1 MTNSKKNAAKPLEY
15 ITILEVP
22 PMIFA
27 KYVKDQLL
35 SLIAEMNTVPW
46 LFAKNPK
53 TDFSRTRKL
62 NFEAVIQ
69 FILSMESG
77 SMKKELLDYFK
88 FSADTPSASAFVQQ
102 RNKLLPETFKF
113 LFSEF
118 NSRFPFEKKYKG
130 YRLLACDGSDLNIA
144 RNSTDTETY
153 FQSLPTDKGFNQLH
167 LNALYDLCSKRYTD
181 AVIQPARKEN
191 ESFAMTQM
199 IDRYYGDKKTIF
211 IADRGYETY
220 NIFAHVQEKG
230 MYYLIRVK
238 DGGGG
243 SMVGSFKLTE
253 KGAFDKG
260 MHLMLTRKQTNEVKA
275 NPTQYKFLPKASPFD
290 YLDLHENKFYTLDF
304 RVVRFAITEDSY
316 ECIITNLPQDEFPMG
331 EIKKIY
337 AMRWG
342 IETSF
347 RELKYAIGLSCFH
360 SKKVEYIMQEI
371 YARLTLYNYCE
382 IITMNVVIHQKDT
395 KHIYQMNYTIA
406 IHICRYFLRNDISPP
421 DVEKLI
427 QKNLLPIRPERS
439 DPRKVK
445 PKSVVSFLYRI
456 A

>member
-1 MTNSKKNAAKPLEY
+1 
-15 ITILEVP
+15 
-22 PMIFA
+22 
-27 KYVKDQLL
+27 
-35 SLIAEMNTVPW
+35 
-46 LFAKNPK
+46 
-53 TDFSRTRKL
+53 
-62 NFEAVIQ
+62 
-69 FILSMESG
+69 
-77 SMKKELLDYFK
+77 LLD
-88 FSADTPSASAFVQQ
+88 
-102 RNKLLPETFKF
+102 TFEF
-113 LFSEF
+113 LFCEF
-118 NSRFPFEKKYKG
+118 NSRFSFEKKYKG

-144 RNSTDTETY
+144 RNPTDTETY
-153 FQSLPTDKGFNQLH
+153 FQTLPTDKGFNQLH
-167 LNALYDLCSKRYTD
+167 LNALYDLCNRRYTD
-181 AVIQPARKEN
+181 AVIQPSRKEN
-191 ESFAMTQM
+191 ESSAMTQM
-199 IDRYYGDKKTIF
+199 VDRYNGEKKTIF

-243 SMVGSFKLTE
+243 SMVGSFKLPVKKE
-253 KGAFDKG
+253 FDHD
-260 MHLMLTRKQTNEVKA
+260 MHLSLTRRQTKEVKA

-290 YLDLHENKFYTLDF
+290 YLDLHKENFYTMDF

-316 ECIITNLPQDEFPMG
+316 ECIITNLPHKEFPVK

-360 SKKVEYIMQEI
+360 SKKVDYIMQEI
-371 YARLTLYNYCE
+371 YARLILYNYCE

-395 KHIYQMNYTIA
+395 RHIYQMNYTIA
-406 IHICRYFLRNDISPP
+406 IHICRYFLRNDIYPP
-421 DVEKLI
+421 DVETLI
-427 QKNLLPIRPERS
+427 QKNLLPVRPGRS

-445 PKSVVSFLYRI
+445 PRSVVSFLYRV

>member
-1 MTNSKKNAAKPLEY
+1 MT
-15 ITILEVP
+15 
-22 PMIFA
+22 FA
-27 KYVKDQLL
+27 EYVKNDLL

-46 LFAKNPK
+46 LFAKNPE

-62 NFEAVIQ
+62 DFESVLR

-88 FSADTPSASAFVQQ
+88 FSADTPSASAFIQQ
-102 RNKLLPETFKF
+102 RNKLLPEALEF

-118 NSRFPFEKKYKG
+118 NSHFLFEKKYKE

-144 RNSTDTETY
+144 RNENDTETY

-167 LNALYDLCSKRYTD
+167 LNALYDLCNKRYTD
-181 AVIQPARKEN
+181 AFIQPARKEN

-199 IDRYYGDKKTIF
+199 IDRYDGDKKTIF

-220 NIFAHVQEKG
+220 NIFAHVQEKD

-253 KGAFDKG
+253 EGEFDQD
-260 MHLMLTRKQTNEVKA
+260 MHLTLTRKQTNEVKA

-290 YLDLHENKFYTLDF
+290 YLDLHENKFYTMNF
-304 RVVRFAITEDSY
+304 RVVRFAITDDSY

-337 AMRWG
+337 SMRWG

-395 KHIYQMNYTIA
+395 KYIYQMNYTIA
-406 IHICRYFLRNDISPP
+406 IHICRYFLRNDISPL

-427 QKNLLPIRPERS
+427 QKNLLPIRPGRS

-445 PKSVVSFLYRI
+445 PKSVVSFLYRV